1 MIHCLLARGSEKGTR
16 VEIIYGENMYLDRD
30 GRWVAR
36 AAYVERQDDLVP
48 VGVEVRLLS
57 RPGEQVDW
65 AQPATHV
72 DERAI
77 PEGGLSVATL
87 RNIVWHDRA
96 LRAGMAVTELL
107 GELFVYDEA
116 AVLDHLQLVST
127 DAVALGLLHRG
138 RRDLTRSLFALVMST
153 PEGFAGV
160 KSPSREATIS
170 RVRRHYPEFTANELR
185 STLAWARGHEPPLF
199 TNSGHGR
206 AGGFLTRHAQRILQ
220 LRDPLLRLD
229 EATRHRLEE
238 ERAL

>member
-1 MIHCLLARGSEKGTR
+1 
-16 VEIIYGENMYLDRD
+16 VEIIYGDNMYLDRD

-36 AAYVERQDDLVP
+36 AAYVERQGDLVP
-48 VGVEVRLLS
+48 VGVEVRLVP
-57 RPGEQVDW
+57 RPGAPVDW
-65 AQPATHV
+65 TQPATHI
-72 DERAI
+72 DEQWV

-87 RNIVWHDRA
+87 RNIVWHDRT
-96 LRAGMAVTELL
+96 LHAGMAVTELL

-116 AVLDHLQLVST
+116 AVLEHLQLVT
-127 DAVALGLLHRG
+127 ADAVELGLLRRG

-153 PEGFAGV
+153 PEGFAEMG
-160 KSPSREATIS
+160 SPSREATIN
-170 RVRRHYPEFTANELR
+170 RVQRHYPGFTSNELR

>member
-1 MIHCLLARGSEKGTR
+1 MT
-16 VEIIYGENMYLDRD
+16 EIVYGGNMYLDRE

-36 AAYVERQDDLVP
+36 ASYVERDDDLVP

-57 RPGEQVDW
+57 RPGAPVDW
-65 AQPATHV
+65 SRPVTEV
-72 DERAI
+72 EEESV

-87 RNIVWHDRA
+87 RNIAWHDRS

-116 AVLDHLQLVST
+116 AVLEHLQAVAS
-127 DAVALGLLHRG
+127 DAVTQGLLHRG
-138 RRDLTRSLFALVMST
+138 RRDLTRSLLALVMST
-153 PEGFAGV
+153 PEGFAETRP
-160 KSPSREATIS
+160 PSRMDTVT
-170 RVRRHYPEFTANELR
+170 RVQRHYPDFTANELR

-220 LRDPLLRLD
+220 LRDPLLVLD